1 MTDNPSA
8 TVLSVIIPALNEAT
22 RIERTLDRLVRQDA
36 IDEIIVV
43 DNGSTDDTR
52 RIVHDYARTHP
63 EVALIEEVTPGIP
76 AARNAGFDRARGDF
90 LARTDADTLVDADWG
105 EVVRAHLSAHPDTAA
120 VTGIT
125 TYHDSPVGFFLKLG
139 YYLQD
144 RRGKLGGRVG
154 NLHGPNMAIRRAAW
168 LQVGAD
174 TTTRADVAE
183 DLDLALCLTKRGFRI
198 DQLKSMRAATSARR
212 RRTDPREWWHF
223 QLTGL
228 RTIAEQGYQV
238 LPLHR
243 AIIVGAWLTHT
254 VQWPIYR
261 FWDFDR
267 RRFTLR
273 PAPPRVSAVGE
284 SVKAHR
290 AARPDLP

>member
-8 TVLSVIIPALNEAT
+8 TVLSVVIPALNEAT

-43 DNGSTDDTR
+43 DNGSTD
-52 RIVHDYARTHP
+52 
-63 EVALIEEVTPGIP
+63 
-76 AARNAGFDRARGDF
+76 
-90 LARTDADTLVDADWG
+90 
-105 EVVRAHLSAHPDTAA
+105 DTAA

-212 RRTDPREWWHF
+212 RRTNPREWWRF